1 VRTAKALE
9 NGRRTLD
16 RLVEQYDIDAGPVSA
31 QA

>member
-16 RLVEQYDIDAGPVSA
+16 RLVEQYIDAGPVSA